1 MDKSSVI
8 TLGAVVVG
16 VGIAVYIG
24 LNANPTATPVAIQT
38 QNTNSIDTANATT
51 SAVLSELTTQQQIM
65 NNLGLGATTS
75 SYNGGTMGPN
85 GTIMGAPSNST
96 FNWRTTPV

>member
-24 LNANPTATPVAIQT
+24 LNNSPTATPVAIQT
-38 QNTNSIDTANATT
+38 QNTNSINTANSTT

-65 NNLGLGATTS
+65 NNLGLGTMQATPLSSSTTS
-75 SYNGGTMGPN
+75 GSS
-85 GTIMGAPSNST
+85 AA
-96 FNWRTTPV
+96 

>member
-8 TLGAVVVG
+8 TLGAVIVG

-38 QNTNSIDTANATT
+38 QNTNSIDTANSTT

-65 NNLGLGATTS
+65 NNLGLGTMQATPLS
-75 SYNGGTMGPN
+75 SST
-85 GTIMGAPSNST
+85 TNST
-96 FNWRTTPV
+96 AA